1 METTV
6 LWVIL
11 GVSALL
17 WFYQRR
23 RVEAVEEQSGAPPD
37 AFTPYHGVEIK
48 ACGPA
53 CDAVKRLSGKRFL
66 ADEAPLIPL
75 SECTLKG
82 GACDTCVYVHFD
94 DRRVHRRRS
103 VIADRA
109 FKGQDRRGAV
119 PERVGRRFIDQ
130 MQIN

>member
-11 GVSALL
+11 GFLASL
-17 WFYQRR
+17 WIYQRR
-23 RVEAVEEQSGAPPD
+23 RAEVVDEQSGAPPN

-75 SECTLKG
+75 SECTLKSG
-82 GACDTCVYVHFD
+82 GCDTCVYVHFD
-94 DRRVHRRRS
+94 DRRAHRRRS
-103 VIADRA
+103 VIADRS
-109 FKGQDRRGAV
+109 FKGRDRRGASE
-119 PERVGRRFIDQ
+119 ERVGRRVIDQ
-130 MQIN
+130 MQLN

>member
-6 LWVIL
+6 LLVIL
-11 GVSALL
+11 GFFVLL
-17 WFYQRR
+17 LISQRMR
-23 RVEAVEEQSGAPPD
+23 AHVVEERSSTPPD

-75 SECTLKG
+75 SDCTLKSAG
-82 GACDTCVYVHFD
+82 CDRCVYVHFD
-94 DRRVHRRRS
+94 DRRAHRRRS
-103 VIADRA
+103 VIKDRS
-109 FKGQDRRGAV
+109 FQGQDRRGASV
-119 PERVGRRFIDQ
+119 ARIGRRFIDQ
-130 MQIN
+130 MQLS